1 MSQISIRQGE
11 DYQSF
16 ESSNLPIK
24 IGTDLN
30 ADIRILGPLSIGVVL
45 LIDSLDGRP
54 FIQVVNEKMEV
65 LINDQLL
72 SGNHRINNEDRID
85 VADKSIAFE
94 LSGDNELTL
103 TIASN
108 EDSLQ
113 PTQFQKKTAGTTIF
127 SSRVFKF
134 SATAL
139 ILGLT
144 YFLFY
149 LFTANAILIKLQPVG
164 SEVNISGG
172 YFPHLKIGGRYL
184 LRQGN
189 YQLDVAYPG
198 YYPLSAAIA
207 INADSSQEIGFS
219 LEKLPGELMIKTSPE
234 SDFVV
239 SVDGNLVQPAVAG
252 VFIIAAGEHK
262 LRIIAD
268 RYFTVEQDILID
280 GMELT
285 QEIEVTLTPAW
296 AEISIQS
303 LPTGANILIDSKP
316 SGISP
321 NTLEVLEGEHTMVLN
336 KSGYKPFEQSLVVKA
351 SQPQFLDSIELSRL
365 DSKLKVTTN
374 PNGAAVNINSI
385 YQGLSPVI
393 VELPPLKPHV
403 VEVSKPGYQTQT
415 EEIILPTSE
424 EIKANG
430 TKDFLQIETNLK
442 PIKGFIRVIGTEGA
456 SILADGKQIAQIPS
470 TIELL
475 AKAQTLIVQ
484 KEGYVTQEINIQPT
498 PGYEQ
503 NLNIRLLTP
512 EEAVLAAMPEYIETS
527 LGLQMRLVSSG
538 TFVMGT
544 PRGDQGRRQGETE
557 RLIKITRPFYVG
569 VREIINKEFRQFKP
583 KHTSGAE
590 TFRELSNGLHPAV
603 MLTWEEAV
611 DFCQKLSSKES
622 LEPAYEKINGQY
634 QLIQPVTNGYRLLTE
649 AEWEWVARFNGGAGK
664 QRYPWGESMPV
675 KPESGNYADESVE
688 GLDLVANTLSNYWDG
703 YPVTSPAQKFSPNAL
718 GIYDLGGNVAE
729 WVNDYYSVYST
740 NLKQAELDPLG
751 PDEGT
756 ARVIR
761 GSSWRD
767 SSISKLRFA
776 YRSEYGTLGR
786 LDVGFRIA
794 RYTDTSNIDE

>member
-103 TIASN
+103 TITSN

-127 SSRVFKF
+127 SSRVFKYT
-134 SATAL
+134 ATAL

-207 INADSSQEIGFS
+207 INADSSQEIGFG

-303 LPTGANILIDSKP
+303 LPTGANILIDGKP

-424 EIKANG
+424 EIQANG

-512 EEAVLAAMPEYIETS
+512 EEAVLAAMPEYIQTS
-527 LGLQMRLVSSG
+527 LGLQMRLVSPG

-583 KHTSGAE
+583 RHTSGAE

>member
-103 TIASN
+103 TITSN

-127 SSRVFKF
+127 SSRVFKY

-207 INADSSQEIGFS
+207 INADSSQEIGFG

-303 LPTGANILIDSKP
+303 LPTAANILIDGKP

-424 EIKANG
+424 EIQANG

-475 AKAQTLIVQ
+475 AKAQTLIFQ
-484 KEGYVTQEINIQPT
+484 KEGYVTQELNIQPT

-527 LGLQMRLVSSG
+527 LGLQMRLISPG

-583 KHTSGAE
+583 RHTSGAE

-688 GLDLVANTLSNYWDG
+688 GLDLVANTLRDYWDG

-776 YRSEYGTLGR
+776 YRNEYGTMGR

>member
-11 DYQSF
+11 DYRSF
-16 ESSNLPIK
+16 EPSDLPIK

-45 LIDSLDGRP
+45 LLDSLDGRP

-65 LINDQLL
+65 LINGQLL
-72 SGNHRINNEDRID
+72 SGNHRINNDDWID
-85 VADKSIAFE
+85 VADKSVVFE
-94 LSGDNELTL
+94 LSSDNELTL
-103 TIASN
+103 TVTSN

-113 PTQFQKKTAGTTIF
+113 PTQFQKKTAGSTIF
-127 SSRVFKF
+127 GSRIFKF
-134 SATAL
+134 SAMVF
-139 ILGLT
+139 ILGLA

-149 LFTANAILIKLQPVG
+149 LFTANAILIKLQPFG
-164 SEVNISGG
+164 SEVSISGG
-172 YFPHLKIGGRYL
+172 YFPHLRIGGRYL
-184 LRQGN
+184 LRQGD
-189 YQLDVAYPG
+189 YQLDVSYPG
-198 YYPLSAAIA
+198 YYPLSTAIA
-207 INADSSQEIGFS
+207 INADSSQEVAFG
-219 LEKLPGELMIKTSPE
+219 LEKLPGELIIKTLPE
-234 SDFVV
+234 IDLIV
-239 SVDGNLVQPAVAG
+239 SVDGNAVKPASTG
-252 VFIIAAGEHK
+252 GFIIAAGNHK
-262 LRIIAD
+262 LRITAD

-285 QEIEVTLTPAW
+285 QEIEVILTPAW
-296 AEISIQS
+296 TEISIQS
-303 LPTGANILIDSKP
+303 LPTGANILIDGKP
-316 SGISP
+316 SGITP
-321 NTLEVLEGEHTMVLN
+321 NTLEVLESEHTMILK
-336 KSGYKPFEQSLVVKA
+336 KSGYKPFELSLMVKA
-351 SQPQFLDSIELSRL
+351 SQPQFLDLIELSRL
-365 DSKLKVTTN
+365 DSKLKITTN
-374 PNGAAVNINSI
+374 PIGAAVNINSI
-385 YQGLSPVI
+385 YQGLSPVT
-393 VELPPLKPHV
+393 VELPPLKPHI

-415 EEIILPTSE
+415 EEIVLPITE
-424 EIKANG
+424 EMQLNDE
-430 TKDFLQIETNLK
+430 KDFMKFETNLK
-442 PIKGFIRVIGTEGA
+442 PMKGFIRVIGTEGA
-456 SILADGKQIAQIPS
+456 SILADGKHIAQIPS

-475 AKAQTLIVQ
+475 AKKQILIVQ

-503 NLNIRLLTP
+503 NLKIRLLTP
-512 EEAVLAAMPEYIETS
+512 EEAVLAAMPQYIQTS

-544 PRGDQGRRQGETE
+544 PRGDQGRRQSETE

-583 KHTSGAE
+583 RHTSGAE

-688 GLDLVANTLSNYWDG
+688 GLDLVANTLSDYWDG
-703 YPVTSPAQKFSPNAL
+703 YPVTSPAKKFSPSAL

-761 GSSWRD
+761 GSSWRH

-776 YRSEYGTLGR
+776 YRNEYGTLGR

>member
-30 ADIRILGPLSIGVVL
+30 ADIRILGPLSIGIVL
-45 LIDSLDGRP
+45 LLDSLDRRP
-54 FIQVVNEKMEV
+54 FVQVVNEKMEI
-65 LINDQLL
+65 LINGQLL

-103 TIASN
+103 TITSN

-113 PTQFQKKTAGTTIF
+113 PTQFQKKTTGTTIF
-127 SSRVFKF
+127 SSRVFKY

-207 INADSSQEIGFS
+207 INADSSQEIGFG

-303 LPTGANILIDSKP
+303 LPTGANILIDGKP

-415 EEIILPTSE
+415 EEVILPTNE
-424 EIKANG
+424 EIQANG

-442 PIKGFIRVIGTEGA
+442 PIQGFIRVIGTEGA

-583 KHTSGAE
+583 RHTSGAE

-603 MLTWEEAV
+603 MLAWEEAV
-611 DFCQKLSSKES
+611 DFCQQLSSKES

-703 YPVTSPAQKFSPNAL
+703 YPVTSPAQKFNPSAL

>member
-1 MSQISIRQGE
+1 MSQILIRQGGGYRSLE
-11 DYQSF
+11 PSD
-16 ESSNLPIK
+16 LPIK

-45 LIDSLDGRP
+45 LLDSLDGRP
-54 FIQVVNEKMEV
+54 FIQVVNETIEV
-65 LINDQLL
+65 LINDQLF
-72 SGNHRINNEDRID
+72 SGNHRINNDDRID
-85 VADKSIAFE
+85 VADKSITFE
-94 LSGDNELTL
+94 LSSDNELTL
-103 TIASN
+103 TVTSN
-108 EDSLQ
+108 EDSIQ
-113 PTQFQKKTAGTTIF
+113 PTQFQKKTAGSTIF
-127 SSRVFKF
+127 GSRIFKY

-139 ILGLT
+139 ILGSA

-149 LFTANAILIKLQPVG
+149 LFTANAILIKLQPSG
-164 SEVNISGG
+164 SEISISGG

-184 LRQGN
+184 LRQGD
-189 YQLDVAYPG
+189 YQLDVLYPG
-198 YYPLSAAIA
+198 YYPLTTAIT
-207 INADSSQEIGFS
+207 INADSSQEVAFG
-219 LEKLPGELMIKTSPE
+219 LEKLPGELNIKTLPE
-234 SDFVV
+234 SDLIV
-239 SVDGNLVQPAVAG
+239 SVDGNVVKPALTG
-252 VFIIAAGEHK
+252 GFIIAAGKHK
-262 LRIIAD
+262 LSITAD

-280 GMELT
+280 GMELM
-285 QEIEVTLTPAW
+285 QELEVILTPAW
-296 AEISIQS
+296 AEISIRS
-303 LPTGANILIDSKP
+303 LPTGANILIDGKL

-321 NTLEVLEGEHTMVLN
+321 NTLEILEGEHTMILN
-336 KSGYKPFEQSLVVKA
+336 KSGYKPFEQSLMVEA
-351 SQPQFLDSIELSRL
+351 SQSQFLDSIELSRL

-385 YQGLSPVI
+385 YQGLSPVT
-393 VELPPLKPHV
+393 VELPPLKPHI
-403 VEVSKPGYQTQT
+403 VEVSKPGYQTQI
-415 EEIILPTSE
+415 EEIILPTRE
-424 EIKANG
+424 EMQVNSV
-430 TKDFLQIETNLK
+430 KDFLKFETNLK
-442 PIKGFIRVIGTEGA
+442 PLKGFIRVIGTEGA
-456 SILADGKQIAQIPS
+456 SVFSDGKYIAQIPS
-470 TIELL
+470 KIELL
-475 AKAQTLIVQ
+475 AKEQTLIVQ

-512 EEAVLAAMPEYIETS
+512 EEAVLAAMPQYIQTS

-544 PRGDQGRRQGETE
+544 PRGDQGRRQSEAE
-557 RLIKITRPFYVG
+557 RLIKITKPFYVG

-583 KHTSGAE
+583 RHTSGAE

-649 AEWEWVARFNGGAGK
+649 AEWEWAARFNGGAGK

-688 GLDLVANTLSNYWDG
+688 GLDLVANTLSDYWDG
-703 YPVTSPAQKFSPNAL
+703 YPVTSPAKKFSPSAL

-761 GSSWRD
+761 GSSWRH

-776 YRSEYGTLGR
+776 YRNEYGTLGR

>member
-103 TIASN
+103 TITSN

-207 INADSSQEIGFS
+207 INADSSQEIGFG

-303 LPTGANILIDSKP
+303 LPTGANILIDGKP

-424 EIKANG
+424 EIQANG

-583 KHTSGAE
+583 RHTSGAE

>member
-103 TIASN
+103 TITSN

-127 SSRVFKF
+127 SSRVFKYT
-134 SATAL
+134 ATAL

-207 INADSSQEIGFS
+207 INADSSQEIGFG

-303 LPTGANILIDSKP
+303 LPTGANILIDGKS

-424 EIKANG
+424 EIQANG

-442 PIKGFIRVIGTEGA
+442 PIQGFIRVIGTEGA

-583 KHTSGAE
+583 RHTSGAE

-740 NLKQAELDPLG
+740 NLKQADLDPLG

>member
-45 LIDSLDGRP
+45 LIDTLDGRP

-103 TIASN
+103 TITSN

-127 SSRVFKF
+127 SSRVFKYT
-134 SATAL
+134 ATAL

-207 INADSSQEIGFS
+207 INADSSQEIGFG

-303 LPTGANILIDSKP
+303 LPTGANILIDGKP

-321 NTLEVLEGEHTMVLN
+321 NTLEVLEGEHTMALN

-424 EIKANG
+424 EIQANG

-583 KHTSGAE
+583 RHTSGAE

-703 YPVTSPAQKFSPNAL
+703 YPVTSPAQKFNPSAL